1 MGSVDYVRSNSF
13 WRVDRIMPL
22 DVVGIGEVLIDF
34 VGTEPG
40 SYVDVP
46 AFQKCFG
53 GAPMNTLVGVARL
66 GLKSGAITAV
76 GDDPFGKFLISELQK
91 NGVDTSHVKIKKGM
105 RTTISFVANEPKTG
119 ERSFIFYRKPWV
131 SGTADSSLTVED
143 LDLDYISNAKI
154 LHVSG
159 FSLSQN
165 PSRKT
170 ILAAVEYARSSG
182 VQISFDPTLR
192 LDVWNSIR
200 TIRRI
205 YAKMLRMSDIATFSQ
220 EEASFIFGTDDPEK
234 AARKALRYGVE
245 VVGIKMGSE
254 GALLQ
259 RRTGE
264 KSICPAYKVH
274 AIDTTG
280 AGDGWN
286 AGLLVGLIKG
296 WDLDKCLLVANAVGA
311 LVVTKHGAI
320 TALPYK
326 DELKEFLKAHKIDV
340 DV

>member
-1 MGSVDYVRSNSF
+1 MY
-13 WRVDRIMPL
+13 L

-66 GLKSGAITAV
+66 GRKPGAITAV
-76 GDDPFGKFLISELQK
+76 GEDPFGKFLIRELQR
-91 NGVDTSHVKIKKGM
+91 NGVDTSRVKIKKGM
-105 RTTISFVANEPKTG
+105 RTTISFVANEPETG

-131 SGTADSSLTVED
+131 TGTADSSLSIED
-143 LDLDYISNAKI
+143 IDLDYISNAKI

-165 PSRKT
+165 PSRKA
-170 ILAAVEYARSSG
+170 ILSAVKHARSSD
-182 VQISFDPTLR
+182 VHVSFDPTLR
-192 LDVWNSIR
+192 LDVWNSTR

-205 YAKMLRMSDIATFSQ
+205 YGKMLRMSDIATFSQ
-220 EEASFIFGTDDPEK
+220 EEASFIFGTHDPEK
-234 AARKALRYGVE
+234 AAGKAFRYGVE
-245 VVGIKMGSE
+245 IVGIKMGAE
-254 GALLQ
+254 GAFLQ

-264 KSICPAYKVH
+264 KAWLPAFKVK
-274 AIDTTG
+274 AVDTTG

-286 AGLLVGLIKG
+286 AGLLIGLISG
-296 WDLDKCLLVANAVGA
+296 WDLHTCLSVANAVGA

-326 DELKEFLKAHKIDV
+326 HELEEFLKANKIDV
-340 DV
+340 KL

>member
-1 MGSVDYVRSNSF
+1 
-13 WRVDRIMPL
+13 MPL

-34 VGTEPG
+34 VATKPG
-40 SYVDVP
+40 SYSDVP

-53 GAPMNTLVGVARL
+53 GAPMNTLVGAARL
-66 GLKSGAITAV
+66 GLKTGAITAV
-76 GDDPFGKFLISELQK
+76 GEDPFGKFLIRELQK
-91 NGVDTSHVKIKKGM
+91 NGVDTSQVKIKKGM
-105 RTTISFVANEPKTG
+105 RTTITFVANEPETG
-119 ERSFIFYRKPWV
+119 ERTFIFYRKPWV
-131 SGTADSSLTVED
+131 TGTADSSLSIGD
-143 LDLDYISNAKI
+143 LDLDYISDASI

-170 ILAAVEYARSSG
+170 ILSAVKHARSSG
-182 VQISFDPTLR
+182 VRVSFDPTLR

-205 YAKMLRMSDIATFSQ
+205 YGEILRMSDIATFSR
-220 EEASFIFGTDDPEK
+220 EEASFIFGTSDPEK
-234 AARKALRYGVE
+234 AAAKALRYGIE
-245 VVGIKMGSE
+245 IVGMKMGAE
-254 GALLQ
+254 GAFLQ

-264 KSICPAYKVH
+264 KVMLPAFKVR
-274 AIDTTG
+274 AVDTTG

-296 WDLDKCLLVANAVGA
+296 WDLRTCLSVANAVGA

-326 DELKEFLKAHKIDV
+326 HELKKFLRTHKIDV
-340 DV
+340 DL

>member
-1 MGSVDYVRSNSF
+1 
-13 WRVDRIMPL
+13 MPL

-34 VGTEPG
+34 VATKPG
-40 SYVDVP
+40 SYLDVP

-53 GAPMNTLVGVARL
+53 GAPMNTLVGAARL
-66 GLKSGAITAV
+66 GLKTGAITAV
-76 GDDPFGKFLISELQK
+76 GEGPFGKFLIRELQK
-91 NGVDTSHVKIKKGM
+91 NGVDTSQVKIKKGM
-105 RTTISFVANEPKTG
+105 RTTISFVANEPETA
-119 ERSFIFYRKPWV
+119 ERTFIFYRKPWV
-131 SGTADSSLTVED
+131 TGTADSSLSIGD
-143 LDLDYISNAKI
+143 LDLDYISDANI

-170 ILAAVEYARSSG
+170 ILSAVKHARSSD
-182 VQISFDPTLR
+182 VRVSFDPTLR

-205 YAKMLRMSDIATFSQ
+205 YGEILRMSDIATFSR
-220 EEASFIFGTDDPEK
+220 EEASFIFGTSDPEK
-234 AARKALRYGVE
+234 AAAKALRYGIE
-245 VVGIKMGSE
+245 VVGMKMGAE
-254 GALLQ
+254 GAFLQ

-264 KSICPAYKVH
+264 KVMLPAFKVR
-274 AIDTTG
+274 AVDTTG

-296 WDLDKCLLVANAVGA
+296 WDLRTCLSVANAVGA

-326 DELKEFLKAHKIDV
+326 HELKKFLRTHKIDV
-340 DV
+340 DL

>member
-1 MGSVDYVRSNSF
+1 MS
-13 WRVDRIMPL
+13 L
-22 DVVGIGEVLIDF
+22 DVVAIGEVLIDF
-34 VGTEPG
+34 IGTELG

-53 GAPMNTLVGVARL
+53 GAPMNTIVGAARL

-76 GDDPFGKFLISELQK
+76 GEDPFGKFLIRELQK
-91 NGVDTSHVKIKKGM
+91 NGVDTSRVKIKKGM
-105 RTTISFVANEPKTG
+105 RTTITFVANEPETG
-119 ERSFIFYRKPWV
+119 ERTFVFYRKPWV
-131 SGTADSSLTVED
+131 TGTADSSLTTED
-143 LDLDYISNAKI
+143 IDLDYISNSSI

-170 ILAAVEYARSSG
+170 IFSAVKHARSSG
-182 VQISFDPTLR
+182 VQVSFDPTLR
-192 LDVWNSIR
+192 LDVWNSQR
-200 TIRRI
+200 TIKRI
-205 YAKMLRMSDIATFSQ
+205 YGRMLRISDIATFSQ
-220 EEASFIFGTDDPEK
+220 EEASFILGTRDPKK
-234 AARKALRYGVE
+234 AAKKALRYGIKI
-245 VVGIKMGSE
+245 VGIKMGAE
-254 GALLQ
+254 GAFLQ
-259 RRTGE
+259 KETGE
-264 KSICPAYKVH
+264 NLMLPAFKVR

-296 WDLDKCLLVANAVGA
+296 WDLYTCLSVANAVGA

-326 DELKEFLKAHKIDV
+326 HELEEFLKTHRV
-340 DV
+340 NVRL